1 MKAFTL
7 VVLFAVAALLAGTS
21 TAVVRAQGAPQQ
33 ATPDPAA
40 STMDP
45 HKYIDPGL
53 EFTAPAEA
61 YLVGRRVVPA
71 AALGEDLAP
80 VAVWAIYPGKPEV
93 RLLKIE
99 MESFTNN
106 PAQWEGQFESQMHGA
121 QDGVLFKKRTPISL
135 TNGMPASFVEITYGS
150 GFESKKEYAVVY
162 ARRVAR
168 RRDFNNRPRR
178 RSQRARSPEVAARCE
193 SRSLSDRSGSAAEPV
208 GSSRRS
214 TPKPAS
220 PRSRDAGRR

>member
-33 ATPDPAA
+33 AAPEP
-40 STMDP
+40 SPSPMDP
-45 HKYIDPGL
+45 HKYVDPGL

-162 ARRVAR
+162 ADGSRGVVISITGRVGEANEQEAQKWLHDAKAVR
-168 RRDFNNRPRR
+168 YPIDRDPQPN
-178 RSQRARSPEVAARCE
+178 Q
-193 SRSLSDRSGSAAEPV
+193 
-208 GSSRRS
+208 
-214 TPKPAS
+214 
-220 PRSRDAGRR
+220 

>member
-162 ARRVAR
+162 ADGSRGVVISITGRVGEANEQEAQKWLHDAKAVR
-168 RRDFNNRPRR
+168 YPIDRDPQPN
-178 RSQRARSPEVAARCE
+178 Q
-193 SRSLSDRSGSAAEPV
+193 
-208 GSSRRS
+208 
-214 TPKPAS
+214 
-220 PRSRDAGRR
+220 

>member
-1 MKAFTL
+1 MKAFTV

-21 TAVVRAQGAPQQ
+21 TAVVRAQGAPQ
-33 ATPDPAA
+33 AAAPDPSA
-40 STMDP
+40 SPMDP

-53 EFTAPAEA
+53 EFTAPTEA
-61 YLVGRRVVPA
+61 YLIGRRVVPA

-106 PAQWEGQFESQMHGA
+106 PAQWEGQFESQMHSA

-150 GFESKKEYAVVY
+150 GFDSKKEYAVVY
-162 ARRVAR
+162 ADGSRGVVISITGRVGEANEQEAQKWLHDAKAVR
-168 RRDFNNRPRR
+168 YPIDRDPQPN
-178 RSQRARSPEVAARCE
+178 Q
-193 SRSLSDRSGSAAEPV
+193 
-208 GSSRRS
+208 
-214 TPKPAS
+214 
-220 PRSRDAGRR
+220 

>member
-21 TAVVRAQGAPQQ
+21 TTVVRAQGAPQQ

-162 ARRVAR
+162 ADGSRGVVISITGRVGEANEQEAQKWLHDAKAVR
-168 RRDFNNRPRR
+168 YPIDRDPQPN
-178 RSQRARSPEVAARCE
+178 Q
-193 SRSLSDRSGSAAEPV
+193 
-208 GSSRRS
+208 
-214 TPKPAS
+214 
-220 PRSRDAGRR
+220 